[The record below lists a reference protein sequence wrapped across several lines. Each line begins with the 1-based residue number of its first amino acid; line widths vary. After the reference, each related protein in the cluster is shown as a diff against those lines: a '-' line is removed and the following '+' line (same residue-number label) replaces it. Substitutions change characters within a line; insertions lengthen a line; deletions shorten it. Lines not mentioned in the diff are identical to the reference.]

1 MNCRK
6 HTMTDQQ
13 LDELL
18 TNAHK
23 RQWTGP
29 DHSPKVDRYL
39 NHDSL
44 NHNSK
49 GPTMKSQPNRFLSH
63 SALILIGVGALAGG
77 SLAAVVTHT
86 IMSRHA
92 TLITDDGTQYDVEL
106 LESPDGASGTFETDD
121 GTVFDI
127 DMVEQDAE
135 QHVTVDVNSPS
146 GGLSTV
152 ILDDGTNAAVLT
164 NPGQAA
170 RIKIDQSDD
179 EKPSDTED

>member
-1 MNCRK
+1 MNRIK

-63 SALILIGVGALAGG
+63 SALILIGVSALAGG

-106 LESPDGASGTFETDD
+106 LESPDGASGTFVTDD
-121 GTVFDI
+121 GTVFGI
-127 DMVEQDAE
+127 DMVEQDAQ
-135 QHVTVDVNSPS
+135 QHVTVDVNSPN

-152 ILDDGTNAAVLT
+152 ILDNGVAPSVLT
-164 NPGQAA
+164 KPGETA
-170 RIKIDQSDD
+170 RIEIDQSDD
-179 EKPSDTED
+179 EKPSDSDE